1 VFVIEDELSDCAE
14 LDLDRNGAKREVQ
27 PSDIQPK
34 PDRRNDENRRQHIR
48 YFVTAEAEIVDQ
60 RSRVRITGRASDL
73 SGGGC
78 YVDSVSCLPVGSAV
92 YMRLSRSDAA
102 PFQCKAMIT
111 YSLPSMGMGIK
122 FTEVAEDQTAILCK
136 WIAELS
142 GESVAEPQIESEE
155 IGSIFGLERQPAMD
169 GSLGWREAVADLIKL
184 LTKKQVLTDKEVA
197 DLRRKLLA

>member
-1 VFVIEDELSDCAE
+1 VIEDELPVCAE
-14 LDLDRNGAKREVQ
+14 LDLARNDTKREVQ
-27 PSDIQPK
+27 PCDIQRK
-34 PDRRNDENRRQHIR
+34 PDRRNNENRRQHTRHFI
-48 YFVTAEAEIVDQ
+48 TAEAEIVEQ
-60 RSRVRITGRASDL
+60 RSRVRISGRASDL

-78 YVDSVSCLPVGSAV
+78 YVDSVSCLPVGAAV
-92 YMRLSRSDAA
+92 YLRLSRSGAA
-102 PFQCKAMIT
+102 TFQCKAMIT

-122 FTEVAEDQTAILCK
+122 FTDVAEDQATILSK

-169 GSLGWREAVADLIKL
+169 GPSGWREAVADLIKL